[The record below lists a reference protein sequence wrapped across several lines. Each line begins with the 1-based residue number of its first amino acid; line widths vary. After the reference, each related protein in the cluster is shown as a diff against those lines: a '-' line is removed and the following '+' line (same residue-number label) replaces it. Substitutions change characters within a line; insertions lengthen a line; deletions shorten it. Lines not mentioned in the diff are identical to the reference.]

1 MKRSYILL
9 LILLVVA
16 GSYVLVEVSGPW
28 RTPLPAGAPEPN
40 WLVKKLGPKHFSQ
53 NDEELIIRDFFGD
66 EKNGFFVDVGA
77 NHYRVNST
85 TYYLEKYLDWSG
97 IGVDALC
104 GFKTDYEVHR
114 PKTKFFCFFVA
125 DRTDDWV
132 EFYVDR
138 QNKRISTGIEEQA
151 RKQGPFETER
161 VATITLNDLL
171 IRANVGRFDFL
182 SMDIE
187 LAEPAA
193 LAGFDI
199 QKYRPRLV
207 CIEAHEEVRQRILDY
222 FSRNAYLRLHTY
234 DGLDPL
240 NYYFV
245 PGPRGPC
252 DPHEP
257 DRNWE

>member
-1 MKRSYILL
+1 MKRIHVLL
-9 LILLVVA
+9 LVLLLVA
-16 GSYVLVEVSGPW
+16 GSYVFFQAVDQRGASGPA
-28 RTPLPAGAPEPN
+28 RASEPN

-77 NHYRVNST
+77 NHYRMNST
-85 TYYLEKYLDWSG
+85 TYYLEKYLGWSG
-97 IGVDALC
+97 IAVDALC
-104 GFKTDYEVHR
+104 AFKKEYELYR
-114 PKTKFFCFFVA
+114 PKTVFFCFFVA
-125 DRTDDWV
+125 DRTDDRID
-132 EFYVDR
+132 FYVNQ
-138 QNKRISTGIEEQA
+138 QNKRISTGVEEQA
-151 RKQGPFETER
+151 RKQGPFEKEKI
-161 VATITLNDLL
+161 ATITLNDLL
-171 IRANVGRFDFL
+171 SLTNVGRLDFL

-222 FSRNAYLRLHTY
+222 FSKNRYTRLHTY

-240 NYYFV
+240 NDYFAPKV
-245 PGPRGPC
+245 EEVR
-252 DPHEP
+252 
-257 DRNWE
+257 